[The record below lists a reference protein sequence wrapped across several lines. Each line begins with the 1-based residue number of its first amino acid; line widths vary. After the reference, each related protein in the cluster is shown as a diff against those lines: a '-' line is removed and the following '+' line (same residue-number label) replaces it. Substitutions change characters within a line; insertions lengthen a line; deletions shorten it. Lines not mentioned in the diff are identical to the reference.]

1 MATQKPMTEYYQ
13 EKYKHEILQKANV
26 ESLLGEVNDLQRQ
39 MTEIKVQMG
48 AMKNQIDD
56 LGQMLCEMG
65 IKSLNHD
72 IAPDSS

>member
-13 EKYKHEILQKANV
+13 EKYKHEILQRANV

-48 AMKNQIDD
+48 Q
-56 LGQMLCEMG
+56 
-65 IKSLNHD
+65 
-72 IAPDSS
+72 

>member
-1 MATQKPMTEYYQ
+1 MTDYYQ
-13 EKYKHEILQKANV
+13 EKYKHEILQQANV

-65 IKSLNHD
+65 IKSLHHD